1 LCEVGVA
8 RSTRL
13 TYSKRLRRRAF
24 GHRDIPLAAV
34 GKVPPMRKIFTGVN
48 VVGTPS
54 RTSPPPSVVVVVKN
68 GLV

>member
-1 LCEVGVA
+1 
-8 RSTRL
+8 
-13 TYSKRLRRRAF
+13 
-24 GHRDIPLAAV
+24 
-34 GKVPPMRKIFTGVN
+34 MRKIFTGVN